1 MRVAVVSDIHSNLT
15 ALNQIMMQ
23 LEEESIDEY
32 LFLGD
37 YITDGFQDDEVIS
50 LVKKYATHAI
60 SGNRDRMISLKGE
73 SAPNLNSM
81 PLYWSMNHLSD
92 ESINY
97 IETLPRHKFIDY
109 GKHRILIIHGDA
121 PLINAPFKDSFEALM
136 KLGDF
141 DVCLFGHV
149 HATFDKEYKGR
160 RFINVGSAGI
170 PEDGPEYKYLILNI
184 DEEIKPE
191 FKQISTQEA
200 YEKLTQA
207 YRVSKYYE
215 DNPIWG
221 EIILDAIK
229 HGRNAREIYFGIIE
243 ELLKSDVGYD
253 FETAW
258 EAAFSIWRES
268 VMEV

>member
-1 MRVAVVSDIHSNLT
+1 MRVAVISDIHSNLSAFT
-15 ALNQIMMQ
+15 KIIKELKD
-23 LEEESIDEY
+23 ESVDEY

-37 YITDGFQDDEVIS
+37 YITDGFQDDTVIN

-73 SAPNLNSM
+73 TSPNLNSM
-81 PLYWSMNHLSD
+81 PLYWSINHLSD
-92 ESINY
+92 DSITY
-97 IETLPRHKFIDY
+97 LETLPRYKFIDY

-121 PLINAPFKDSFEALM
+121 PLINAPYKDSFEALM

-141 DVCLFGHV
+141 DICLFGHV
-149 HATFDKEYKGR
+149 HTTFEKEYKGR

-184 DEEIKPE
+184 DEEITLE
-191 FKQISTQEA
+191 FKQIPTQVGFEA
-200 YEKLTQA
+200 LSQA
-207 YRVSKYYE
+207 YRESKYYH

-229 HGRNAREIYFGIIE
+229 HGRNAREIYFGIVQ
-243 ELLKSDVGYD
+243 ELLNNNIEYD

-258 EAAFSIWRES
+258 EAAFPIWKES
-268 VMEV
+268 VREV